1 MGLAVLST
9 KTLNGTLEFLNRF
22 LILLI
27 GLFSANHFKT
37 KTKHK
42 WKAKIK
48 HDGQAG
54 FHLARQHE
62 NVFKC

>member
-27 GLFSANHFKT
+27 GVSSANHFKT
-37 KTKHK
+37 KTKNK
-42 WKAKIK
+42 WEAKIK
-48 HDGQAG
+48 LNGQAG
-54 FHLARQHE
+54 FHLARQQE
-62 NVFKC
+62 TVFKC